1 MSNGKIPTYF
11 DSDIGGDLSPGRTRL
26 LFAAYIDRSPIDSE
40 EIEYRVGPSKC
51 GRLDV
56 LWRKSDWNDKDSTA
70 AMSWLPRQQMR
81 GKELHVALLEALFT
95 AEKENLEIDEPN
107 FSEIIDS
114 KDSLLSAD
122 EARQLAARVF
132 SDQQD

>member
-1 MSNGKIPTYF
+1 MSNEKIPTYF
-11 DSDIGGDLSPGRTRL
+11 DSNIGDDLSPSRTRL

-51 GRLDV
+51 GRFDV
-56 LWRKSDWNDKDSTA
+56 LWRKSDWNNEDSTT
-70 AMSWLPRQQMR
+70 AMSWLPRQQIS
-81 GKELHVALLEALFT
+81 GKELHVALLEALFK

-114 KDSLLSAD
+114 KDSLLSTD
-122 EARQLAARVF
+122 EAGQLAARIF
-132 SDQQD
+132 SDRQG

>member
-1 MSNGKIPTYF
+1 MSNEKIPTYF
-11 DSDIGGDLSPGRTRL
+11 DSDIGSDLSPGRTRL

-51 GRLDV
+51 GRFDV
-56 LWRKSDWNDKDSTA
+56 LWRKSDWNNEDSTTA
-70 AMSWLPRQQMR
+70 VSWLPRQQIC
-81 GKELHVALLEALFT
+81 GKELHVALLEALFK

-114 KDSLLSAD
+114 EDSLLSTD
-122 EARQLAARVF
+122 EAGQLAARIF
-132 SDQQD
+132 SDRQG

>member
-1 MSNGKIPTYF
+1 MSNEKIPTYF
-11 DSDIGGDLSPGRTRL
+11 DSSIGDDLSPGRTRL

-51 GRLDV
+51 DRFDV
-56 LWRKSDWNDKDSTA
+56 LWRKSDWNNEDSTT
-70 AMSWLPRQQMR
+70 AMSWLPRQQIS
-81 GKELHVALLEALFT
+81 GKELHVALLEALFK

-114 KDSLLSAD
+114 KDSLLSTD
-122 EARQLAARVF
+122 EAGQLAARIF
-132 SDQQD
+132 SDRQG